1 MIQRIQGIVAS
12 YRTIYIFPFFSM
24 IDSMVCTL
32 IITMND
38 NLFIIFEKIF
48 ILQKVESIVC
58 EQIIAIEYHD
68 VYNVTREFLLKNSCL
83 ICHLCRNC
91 QENALGPSCE
101 QRSDLTVPYDLHA
114 RDKESSIKARFL
126 SRRRI
131 EAFIMQLR
139 FVFVLTFPRSFLW
152 PTFSLIV
159 SFGTRNFIVCLLYL
173 DRML

>member
-1 MIQRIQGIVAS
+1 
-12 YRTIYIFPFFSM
+12 M
-24 IDSMVCTL
+24 IDSMIRTL

-58 EQIIAIEYHD
+58 EQIIATEYHD

-139 FVFVLTFPRSFLW
+139 FVFVLTFPRSFL
-152 PTFSLIV
+152 
-159 SFGTRNFIVCLLYL
+159 
-173 DRML
+173 